1 MKAVYR
7 CLSFEQVDGV
17 LVVYDPELVG
27 VVDTPEDFEEL
38 VKEIK
43 YSSIV
48 CPEIYL
54 QASGVKQVLLKSLS

>member
-27 VVDTPEDFEEL
+27 VVDSPEEFEEL

-54 QASGVKQVLLKSLS
+54 QASEVKQVLLKYIS

>member
-7 CLSFEQVDGV
+7 CLSFEEVEKV

-48 CPEIYL
+48 CPEIYR
-54 QASGVKQVLLKSLS
+54 QASEVKEVVFKYIS